1 MKSVPHLNVLILFS
15 LLRCEAV
22 VFTYSVFLAAK
33 FVPYDFDDRGEIA
46 CRIGRETCSFCGSDD
61 VETKCPEWTE
71 DDLDRIYRS
80 ELKHVATLAAILMVY
95 SVGPLRFGF
104 DFRKHIST
112 YEVSSVCF
120 IVCSHFSCSTP
131 NQRNVPSD

>member
-1 MKSVPHLNVLILFS
+1 MESMPHLNVLILF
-15 LLRCEAV
+15 RCTAV
-22 VFTYSVFLAAK
+22 LFTYSVMLAVNALS
-33 FVPYDFDDRGEIA
+33 VELSYEQRGELA
-46 CRIGRETCSFCGSDD
+46 CEIGGQTCSFCGNDD
-61 VETKCPEWTE
+61 IELECPEWTE

-112 YEVSSVCF
+112 YEVGSVCF
-120 IVCSHFSCSTP
+120 IVCAHFSSFTP
-131 NQRNVPSD
+131 NQKNVLPD